1 MPKDEDPKKKKGDAE
16 KPRKKTASSTESTT
30 SGGVKKTAK
39 KEQKTGKAESAAGR
53 HTRKKFPIL
62 SIPTDS
68 PEYLALTKKTRD
80 LEEKSKNKK

>member
-39 KEQKTGKAESAAGR
+39 KEQKTGNPYDIDWGAEIAAGR
-53 HTRKKFPIL
+53 HTRKR
-62 SIPTDS
+62 SI
-68 PEYLALTKKTRD
+68 TKSSRELTRD
-80 LEEKSKNKK
+80 LEETSKNKK